1 MRDEIIFNLFNAMQL
16 GCSVTVRGLLSK
28 SGDDMRFGD
37 PLELRTASELVA
49 SVWSAIMFKGY
60 SKIYIDGAEVQLTD
74 ETKDGNAI

>member
-1 MRDEIIFNLFNAMQL
+1 MTDQIIYNLFNAMQQ
-16 GCSVTVRGLLSK
+16 GRTITVRGLLSK
-28 SGDDMRFGD
+28 SGYDLRFGD

-49 SVWSAIMFKGY
+49 SVWSAILFKGY